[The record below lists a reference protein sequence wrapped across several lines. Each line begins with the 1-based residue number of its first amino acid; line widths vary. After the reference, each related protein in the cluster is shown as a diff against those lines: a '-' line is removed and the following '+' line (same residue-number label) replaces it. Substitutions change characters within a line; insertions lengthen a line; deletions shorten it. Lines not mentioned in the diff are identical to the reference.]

1 MKNKI
6 TNNLK
11 IIEKNVI
18 SLQDMKFENLI
29 VDASKIIINSL
40 KKNNKILFCGN
51 GGSAADS
58 QHLSAELLGQYLKTR
73 QALAAVDLTSNSSL
87 LTSVGND
94 ISFDQVFSRQISAIG
109 LNGDVLFAITTSG
122 KSKNVLNAI
131 KVAKHKGLK
140 VILLASEKANK
151 LKKTVDLFIPSP
163 GNRVDRIQETHIM
176 IGHLICE
183 LVEEVLSNDR
193 K

>member
-1 MKNKI
+1 MNNKI

-11 IIEKNVI
+11 IIEKNVK
-18 SLQDMKFENLI
+18 SLQVVKFESLI
-29 VDASKIIINSL
+29 VNASKIIINSL
-40 KKNNKILFCGN
+40 KKNKKILFCGN

-58 QHLSAELLGQYLKTR
+58 QHLSAELLGQYLKNR

-109 LNGDVLFAITTSG
+109 FSGDVLFAITTSG

-131 KVAKHKGLK
+131 KTAKHKGLK
-140 VILLASEKANK
+140 VILLASVKANK
-151 LKKTVDLFIPSP
+151 LKKKVDLFIPSP

-183 LVEEVLSNDR
+183 LVEEKLS
-193 K
+193 KS

>member
-109 LNGDVLFAITTSG
+109 LSGDVLFAITTSG

>member
-18 SLQDMKFENLI
+18 SLQDTKFENLI

>member
-1 MKNKI
+1 MNNKI

-11 IIEKNVI
+11 IIEKNVK
-18 SLQDMKFENLI
+18 SLQVVKFESLI
-29 VDASKIIINSL
+29 VNASKIIINSL
-40 KKNNKILFCGN
+40 KKNKKILFCGN

-58 QHLSAELLGQYLKTR
+58 QHLSAELLGQYLKNR

-109 LNGDVLFAITTSG
+109 FSGDVLFAITTSG

-131 KVAKHKGLK
+131 KTAKHKGLK
-140 VILLASEKANK
+140 VILLASVKANK
-151 LKKTVDLFIPSP
+151 LKKKVDLFIPSP

-183 LVEEVLSNDR
+183 LVEEVLSN
-193 K
+193 